1 MLIKLQHSHV
11 TVLVPV
17 MYLVTQHLMKI
28 KLDEKDFI
36 YMFYLETNKDFI
48 NSNERQLC
56 AQLWMETNLNPVCTY
71 I

>member
-56 AQLWMETNLNPVCTY
+56 TQLWMETNLNPVCAY